1 MEVRMFSGII
11 DKLGVV
17 KTAQMENGA
26 LSCRMATGYDDLS
39 LGESVAVNGVCLTMA
54 SFGDKGEADFFAS
67 AETLARTN
75 LGSLGVGSKA
85 NLERAVSLNTRLSGH
100 IVQGHVDGKG
110 ILKSIIVE
118 SGAWKLE
125 VELPKALSR
134 YCVEKG
140 SITLNGISLTINTM
154 DDHADGTL
162 TIGLTIIPHTW
173 EHTNLHAARLGDAIN
188 VEVDVMAKYVERL
201 CQPYK

>member
-1 MEVRMFSGII
+1 MFSGII
-11 DKLGVV
+11 DKLGQV
-17 KTAQMENGA
+17 KVATFDNGA
-26 LSCRMATGYDDLS
+26 LKCRIATGYDDLA
-39 LGESVAVNGVCLTMA
+39 LGESVAVNGVCLTVTSLHGSA
-54 SFGDKGEADFFAS
+54 ADFFAS

-75 LGSLGVGSKA
+75 LGRNAVTSLV

-100 IVQGHVDGKG
+100 MVQGHVDGIG
-110 ILKSIIVE
+110 TLTSVVE
-118 SGAWKLE
+118 DAGAWKLT
-125 VELPKALSR
+125 VMLPAALSR

-173 EHTNLHAARLGDAIN
+173 EHTNLHAAKTGDAIN

-201 CQPYK
+201 CRPYNKP